1 MDESHHWF
9 ERGVALYEKGDY
21 SGAITAFNKSIEID
35 PSIAE
40 AWNNRGSAPAQIRQY
55 QESLE
60 SFNKTLS
67 LNPSHENARKA
78 KKIALNSWEIRKI
91 QNNLRFL
98 WCSRSPAIA
107 QAPPQPPGLAGR
119 LKKRTETLG
128 GRCHCYCYPCGSGRW
143 ICGHEKPA
151 EYYHRPTGGI

>member
-40 AWNNRGSAPAQIRQY
+40 AWNNRGKLLAQTGQY

-78 KKIALNSWEIRKI
+78 KKIV
-91 QNNLRFL
+91 
-98 WCSRSPAIA
+98 
-107 QAPPQPPGLAGR
+107 
-119 LKKRTETLG
+119 LKLLG
-128 GRCHCYCYPCGSGRW
+128 NQRNCR
-143 ICGHEKPA
+143 
-151 EYYHRPTGGI
+151 